1 MGVTALGRGAFRQI
15 WDEPKIHAR
24 VRGSALAAVLA
35 PGHLVMPGRC
45 VWAVDGECGLGT
57 GIWAGDGVGGPK
69 CRQASPPRFYFC
81 WKTSLLRLCFFP
93 SLFKFIWENFP
104 GCSQRCHQPD
114 SLCCSNKMAP

>member
-1 MGVTALGRGAFRQI
+1 MGVTTSGRGASRQI
-15 WDEPKIHAR
+15 WDEPKSHAP
-24 VRGSALAAVLA
+24 VRFSPYCSGGTKA
-35 PGHLVMPGRC
+35 PGDAWEMYVGFGWEM
-45 VWAVDGECGLGT
+45 
-57 GIWAGDGVGGPK
+57 WAGDRDLGWGWGEGLE
-69 CRQASPPRFYFC
+69 CRQASPPHFFFG